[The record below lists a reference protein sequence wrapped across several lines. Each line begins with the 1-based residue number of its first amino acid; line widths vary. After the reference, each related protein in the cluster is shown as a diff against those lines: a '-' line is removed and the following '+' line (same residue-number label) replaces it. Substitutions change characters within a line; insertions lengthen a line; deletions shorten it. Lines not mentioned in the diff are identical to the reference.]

1 MPSLNFVRYGGLG
14 FALAILG
21 IPLYVY
27 LPTYYAQQSSLSL
40 TAVGSALLLAR
51 TLDVITDPLIG
62 WWSDRLNPTF
72 SRFKQMIL
80 ASGLLLV
87 GVYQLW
93 LPNLAEFS
101 WWQLFFW
108 SFITYLAWTAV
119 AIPYLA
125 MSAEI
130 SRQAHHKTLLASSRE
145 GFAIIGVL
153 LVLSLPLISGLDA
166 QAETFYS
173 LLFTLFGVT
182 LIAGLLLLI
191 KLPMLPIVQI
201 KTTMPIPPWKL
212 LQQLWQQERQVFHIM
227 PSYFLNN
234 FANAL
239 PATLF
244 LLFVSDYLQLASQ
257 TGLFLFIYFVAG
269 LVSLPIWIKL
279 AKRFGKQRTWQAS
292 MLLASLSFIGV
303 FFLEPGEANGFILV
317 SILTGLSLG
326 IDVAMP
332 ASIQSDLTQ
341 TVKSQQTSGLLFGL
355 WGMLTKLALALAV
368 GLSFPIIEWS
378 QNFSLQSDT
387 AINLPTTTLLIL
399 YAGLPIVLKLFAWF
413 LLNRL
418 SSTPSPA

>member
-1 MPSLNFVRYGGLG
+1 
-14 FALAILG
+14 
-21 IPLYVY
+21 

-80 ASGLLLV
+80 ASGLLLI

-130 SRQAHHKTLLASSRE
+130 SRQAHHKTLLASARE

-191 KLPMLPIVQI
+191 KLPMLPMQ
-201 KTTMPIPPWKL
+201 TTTSIPPWQL
-212 LQQLWQQERQVFHIM
+212 LQQLWQKERQVFHIM

-257 TGLFLFIYFVAG
+257 TGLFLFVYFVAG

-279 AKRFGKQRTWQAS
+279 AKQFGKQRTWQAS
-292 MLLASLSFIGV
+292 MLLASLSFVGV
-303 FFLEPGEANGFILV
+303 FFLEPGDANGFILV
-317 SILTGLSLG
+317 SVLTGLSLG

-332 ASIQSDLTQ
+332 ASIQADLTQ

-368 GLSFPIIEWS
+368 GLAFPIIEWS
-378 QNFSLQSDT
+378 QNFRGGSDMT
-387 AINLPTTTLLIL
+387 INLQTTTLLIL
-399 YAGLPIVLKLFAWF
+399 YAGLPIILKLLAWF
-413 LLNRL
+413 LLNRV
-418 SSTPSPA
+418 TGKPSQA